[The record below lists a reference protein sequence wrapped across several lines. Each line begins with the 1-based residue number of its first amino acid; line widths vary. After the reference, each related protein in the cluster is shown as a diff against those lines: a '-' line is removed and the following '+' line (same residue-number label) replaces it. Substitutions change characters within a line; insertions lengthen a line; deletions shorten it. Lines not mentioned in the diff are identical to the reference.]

1 MNDLDQLLLSKN
13 EELMGGGGGGIGGV
27 SLISMLMFQMTSRIT
42 KVLLV

>member
-13 EELMGGGGGGIGGV
+13 EELIGGGGGIGGV